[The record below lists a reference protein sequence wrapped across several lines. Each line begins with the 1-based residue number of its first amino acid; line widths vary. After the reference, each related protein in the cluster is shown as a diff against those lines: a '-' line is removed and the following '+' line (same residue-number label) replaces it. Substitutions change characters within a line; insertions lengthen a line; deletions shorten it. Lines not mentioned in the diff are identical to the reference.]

1 MRCKLQ
7 HYLVRINWRGRPTVH
22 WLAMSKANW
31 LASSKVSCL
40 DILLHTVCNWNLIL
54 PRIFV
59 YLPSRSMLRARRDVS
74 VLIFLLMFIL
84 NANIS
89 PSTCE
94 WARNYFRFKVFPRSS
109 AERHKFIHV
118 KSYVFCAPNT
128 WSIDE
133 NALQNLILN
142 PLKKKTFTVINWPCT
157 FGNILK

>member
-74 VLIFLLMFIL
+74 VLIFFYLCSFWMQIFL
-84 NANIS
+84 

-142 PLKKKTFTVINWPCT
+142 PLKKKPLQLLIGRVRLEIF
-157 FGNILK
+157 

>member
-31 LASSKVSCL
+31 LTSSKSSCL

-54 PRIFV
+54 PRIFI

-74 VLIFLLMFIL
+74 VLIFYLCSSFWTQIFL
-84 NANIS
+84 

-109 AERHKFIHV
+109 AGRHKFMHV

-142 PLKKKTFTVINWPCT
+142 PLKKNLYSYLLAVYVWKYF
-157 FGNILK
+157 